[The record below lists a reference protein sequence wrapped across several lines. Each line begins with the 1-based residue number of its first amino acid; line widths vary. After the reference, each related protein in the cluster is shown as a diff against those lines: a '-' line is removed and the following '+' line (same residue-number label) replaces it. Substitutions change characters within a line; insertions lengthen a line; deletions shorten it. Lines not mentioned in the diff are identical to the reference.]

1 MAGRL
6 ASALRGRWP
15 VGLRSGGWCDRQAR
29 VGRAMAGGPAAR
41 GGSGFRARLGPE
53 GSPLSRPSLVRLPV
67 APATA
72 AFAEAE
78 EREGAGEHRQHDG
91 L

>member
-1 MAGRL
+1 
-6 ASALRGRWP
+6 
-15 VGLRSGGWCDRQAR
+15 
-29 VGRAMAGGPAAR
+29 
-41 GGSGFRARLGPE
+41 
-53 GSPLSRPSLVRLPV
+53 VRLPV